1 MKCYSW
7 SKEDFR
13 ELLIHKYNQME
24 EKRWCLGDWA
34 ENTDYVL
41 CNGDSDLL
49 PTLVKKDE
57 IRYEY
62 NQYKYSWSYVSCTIF
77 AAVWMASDL
86 TNYKFSYDEIKEIDD
101 LSYDNPKYPHVRKRW
116 EGWYVKYAVDLVQT
130 RWNEHP
136 ELVKTY
142 GKLAYYRLDK
152 FSDEIIESTLDKLYT
167 IDWNYCPT
175 KKYNEDKLDLMIDW
189 KDFGYSTNWH
199 SVDVIKKQ
207 GQRSV
212 KDSGSVPSKNI
223 YWLKHKLS
231 EITNYWQYFYVYVI
245 VNDWEQEIKRLNEMK
260 SKVVQAIDLNS
271 QLWHLANDTNYKNLL
286 HEMNEANRKKL
297 EDINQELQKY
307 V

>member
-1 MKCYSW
+1 
-7 SKEDFR
+7 
-13 ELLIHKYNQME
+13 ME
-24 EKRWCLGDWA
+24 EKRGCLGTG
-34 ENTDYVL
+34 ESPEDYVL

-49 PTLVKKDE
+49 PKLYKKDE

-62 NQYKYSWSYVSCTIF
+62 NQYANKRSYVSCTIF

-136 ELVKTY
+136 ELIKRY

-167 IDWNYCPT
+167 IDWNFCPT

-231 EITNYWQYFYVYVI
+231 EITNYGQYFYVYTI
-245 VNDWEQEIKRLNEMK
+245 VNDGEEEIKRLNEMK
-260 SKVVQAIDLNS
+260 SKVVQVIELNS
-271 QLWHLANDTNYKNLL
+271 QLWHLANDWAYRTKL
-286 HEMNEANRKKL
+286 HDMNERNRKKL
-297 EDINQELQKY
+297 EDINKELQKY